1 MNEIGSHKKRIRP
14 QKSTN
19 VSIKAINSTSKVND
33 LLWNFGSWLTEE
45 DQFSDIVIS
54 SRIRLARNIKG
65 YPFPNQASNSELNIV
80 LKKVKNACEKCHSLR
95 KANFV
100 EIEKLSE
107 WDCKYFV
114 ERRLASPQFI
124 ESKAASLLVIGPQES
139 LSIMVNEEDHL
150 RMQCIEGGLKI
161 NQAWKKIRSVDD
173 ELEENLNFSYSR
185 KFGYLTACPTNLG
198 TGLRV
203 SIFVHLPALSMQGK
217 INSVMETL
225 PTSEIA
231 VRGFYGEGTESIGN
245 IFQISNQLTLGRTE
259 ESVVQRITATAKK
272 LIEIER
278 KARYELLEKDSIKLE
293 DSVFRALG
301 ILKNARII
309 SSLESMDLLSTLRL
323 GRELE
328 FIKNFSRLAINQ
340 LMVLVQPAHLR
351 KIYDE
356 DLSAQER
363 DIIRAEFI
371 RENLS
376 NLE

>member
-1 MNEIGSHKKRIRP
+1 MQRLVSQLCAVFDPDLDESVADPGEHRINRGH
-14 QKSTN
+14 
-19 VSIKAINSTSKVND
+19 
-33 LLWNFGSWLTEE
+33 LLQT
-45 DQFSDIVIS
+45 
-54 SRIRLARNIKG
+54 
-65 YPFPNQASNSELNIV
+65 
-80 LKKVKNACEKCHSLR
+80 
-95 KANFV
+95 
-100 EIEKLSE
+100 
-107 WDCKYFV
+107 
-114 ERRLASPQFI
+114 
-124 ESKAASLLVIGPQES
+124 LLEATQES

-150 RMQCIEGGLKI
+150 RVQCIEGGLKI
-161 NQAWKKIRSVDD
+161 NQAWEKIRSVDD

-203 SIFVHLPALSMQGK
+203 SIFVHLPALSMQDK
-217 INSVMETL
+217 INSVMERL

-259 ESVVQRITATAKK
+259 ESVVKRITATAKK

-328 FIKNFSRLAINQ
+328 FIKDFSRLAINQ
-340 LMVLVQPAHLR
+340 LMVLVQPAHLQ
-351 KIYDE
+351 KIYNE

-363 DIIRAEFI
+363 DIVRAEFI
-371 RENLS
+371 RENLQI
-376 NLE
+376 

>member
-1 MNEIGSHKKRIRP
+1 
-14 QKSTN
+14 
-19 VSIKAINSTSKVND
+19 
-33 LLWNFGSWLTEE
+33 
-45 DQFSDIVIS
+45 
-54 SRIRLARNIKG
+54 
-65 YPFPNQASNSELNIV
+65 
-80 LKKVKNACEKCHSLR
+80 
-95 KANFV
+95 
-100 EIEKLSE
+100 
-107 WDCKYFV
+107 
-114 ERRLASPQFI
+114 
-124 ESKAASLLVIGPQES
+124 
-139 LSIMVNEEDHL
+139 MVNEEDHL

-259 ESVVQRITATAKK
+259 ESVVQRITATAKE

-328 FIKNFSRLAINQ
+328 FIKDFSRLAINQ
-340 LMVLVQPAHLR
+340 LMVLVQPAHLL
-351 KIYDE
+351 YDE